1 MAEAPGWDF
10 EQFRQGSREA
20 WNRELGRIHVET
32 MNESTKECSIPLCI
46 MPF

>member
-1 MAEAPGWDF
+1 
-10 EQFRQGSREA
+10 
-20 WNRELGRIHVET
+20 LGRIHVET